1 MIKNEERLEFMK
13 LLKSSI
19 MSLLAV
25 AVMCT
30 VFCFPAAADTSIA
43 IDSIDDLKNMESNPT
58 ANYYLTKDIVFDKS
72 DEEFQPLFSATN
84 QFKGILDGKGYAIR
98 GINIASVK
106 STTGSSS
113 YSGIFAYNSGTIK
126 NLNVENATA
135 QSLENKYAYTGIIA
149 AVNMGTIENCYVSGK
164 SQNKNIDITAYTG
177 GICGQMLKGEIINS
191 VSYANVY
198 SSGGEQYTGGISGY
212 SEKGILKK
220 CAAYGSIFI
229 NGIDTTMDGYGGGI
243 VGFSRVGTEFTNCLF
258 GGGVIVEK
266 TSNSYIGGVS
276 GLTYGK
282 VNCFVSYGTL
292 TPSEVIS
299 HIYIGCVA
307 GEDSSADVENTYYL
321 DGTINEEITGRNGK
335 ALSKDEF
342 LDQSKYV
349 DFDFGKTWAISDG
362 VIKLIGLPEPSPED
376 VVSELKG
383 IKIESLPK
391 KLKYVQGDP
400 ALDLTGL
407 KVSAVYT
414 DKTVALMQN
423 EYTVGGYNYVIDGEQ
438 AITISYKGFTESFKI
453 TVAKTTESII
463 LPSGNAQGSYQEGN
477 STGKVPDKKP
487 TSSKDNSDKSEST
500 SSKLNTSVVIGGNTV
515 EDTLT
520 DDETDE
526 SKNSNT
532 TSDQNSSDASGS
544 DGKIEGD
551 KPNQNED
558 AGNTIGAIDA
568 PVTSSE
574 PDGPTVLSP
583 LIIVVLIIIG
593 IVGIAAIV
601 IWFILKSKSQTPANE
616 VSNEEL
622 EEVETDE
629 NDVYNK

>member
-1 MIKNEERLEFMK
+1 MK
-13 LLKSSI
+13 LIKSSL

-43 IDSIDDLKNMESNPT
+43 IDSIDDLKKMESNPT
-58 ANYYLTKDIVFDKS
+58 ANYYLTKDIVFDES

-84 QFKGILDGKGYAIR
+84 QFKGSFDGKGFAIR
-98 GINIASVK
+98 GIDIASVK

-113 YSGIFAYNSGTIK
+113 YSGLFAYNSGIIK
-126 NLNVENATA
+126 NLNVENAIA
-135 QSLENKYAYTGIIA
+135 QSSENKYAYTGIIA

-164 SQNKNIDITAYTG
+164 SQNSNIDITAYTG
-177 GICGQMLKGEIINS
+177 GICGQMLKGEIFNS

-212 SEKGILKK
+212 SEKGIVKK

-243 VGFSRVGTEFTNCLF
+243 VGFSRAGTEFTNCLF

-282 VNCFVSYGTL
+282 VKGFVSYGTL

-307 GEDSSADVENTYYL
+307 GEDSNADVENTYYL

-342 LDQSKYV
+342 ANRSNYV
-349 DFDFGKTWAISDG
+349 DFDFGKTWEIADG
-362 VIKLIGLPEPSPED
+362 VIRLIGLPEPSQED

-391 KLKYVQGDP
+391 KLKYIQGDP

-414 DKTVALMQN
+414 DKTISLMQN

-438 AITISYKGFTESFKI
+438 TITISYKGFTESFKI
-453 TVAKTTESII
+453 TVAKTTESVI

-487 TSSKDNSDKSEST
+487 VSTSSQNKDSSDKSEST

-515 EDTLT
+515 EDTL
-520 DDETDE
+520 
-526 SKNSNT
+526 
-532 TSDQNSSDASGS
+532 SD
-544 DGKIEGD
+544 D
-551 KPNQNED
+551 KPNGKVESNKPNLNED

-568 PVTSSE
+568 QVTSSE
-574 PDGPTVLSP
+574 PDVPTVLSP
-583 LIIVVLIIIG
+583 LIIVVLITIG

-601 IWFILKSKSQTPANE
+601 IWFVLKSKSQLPANE

-622 EEVETDE
+622 EEVEIDE
-629 NDVYNK
+629 NDIYNK

>member
-1 MIKNEERLEFMK
+1 MIKNKERSEFMK
-13 LLKSSI
+13 LLKSSL

-58 ANYYLTKDIVFDKS
+58 ANYYLTKDIVFDES
-72 DEEFQPLFSATN
+72 DEKFQPLFSATN

-98 GINIASVK
+98 GINIESVK

-113 YSGIFAYNSGTIK
+113 YSGLFTYNSGIIK

-164 SQNKNIDITAYTG
+164 SQNKNIEITAYTG

-191 VSYANVY
+191 ASYANVY

-212 SEKGILKK
+212 SEKGVLKK

-243 VGFSRVGTEFTNCLF
+243 VGFSRAGTEFTNCLF

-342 LDQSKYV
+342 IDQSNYV
-349 DFDFGKTWAISDG
+349 DFDFSKTWAISDG
-362 VIKLIGLPEPSPED
+362 VIKLIGLPEPSPMD

-407 KVSAVYT
+407 KVSAIYT

-438 AITISYKGFTESFKI
+438 TITISYKGFTDSFKI

-487 TSSKDNSDKSEST
+487 VSTSSQNKDSSDKSEST
-500 SSKLNTSVVIGGNTV
+500 SSQANTSVVIGGNTV
-515 EDTLT
+515 EDTL
-520 DDETDE
+520 
-526 SKNSNT
+526 
-532 TSDQNSSDASGS
+532 SD
-544 DGKIEGD
+544 D
-551 KPNQNED
+551 KPDENVESNESNQNED

-574 PDGPTVLSP
+574 PDVSTIISP

-593 IVGIAAIV
+593 IVGIAVIV

-622 EEVETDE
+622 EEVENDE